1 MMHRV
6 LAMRILA
13 TATFACEREREEK
26 RGREKERES
35 HRMIKYYFISADIRQ
50 NVRTYVRMY
59 VRVYFRVT
67 VWTEAERAACA
78 IIMKSARACICA
90 VIRAGIIF
98 IRGHGCRIVY

>member
-1 MMHRV
+1 MHRV
-6 LAMRILA
+6 PAMRILA
-13 TATFACEREREEK
+13 TFARERER
-26 RGREKERES
+26 GGES
-35 HRMIKYYFISADIRQ
+35 RRVIKYYFISADIRQ
-50 NVRTYVRMY
+50 NVRTY